1 MTHSKHVDMSSIL
14 ESLLWSMLGTVN
26 IHTLNT
32 SQPYASSG
40 CKNDWDLKSL
50 RFKKKRESLSQVR
63 NMADNFEYFI
73 YPNIPSGNTTYISIK
88 MENTSN

>member
-32 SQPYASSG
+32 SQHYASSG
-40 CKNDWDLKSL
+40 CKNDWDLKS
-50 RFKKKRESLSQVR
+50 FKKKKRESLSQVR